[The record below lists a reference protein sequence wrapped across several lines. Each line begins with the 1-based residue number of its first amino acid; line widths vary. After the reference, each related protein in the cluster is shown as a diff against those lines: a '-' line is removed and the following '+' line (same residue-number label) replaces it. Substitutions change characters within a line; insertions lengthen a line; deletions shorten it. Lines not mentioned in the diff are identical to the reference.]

1 MAIVDTIEYSV
12 CEDCLVFVDAGFNDA
27 TTAADDDHMEMRM
40 RDELDGRKGHW
51 VAGVEKTEDDP
62 EGYGYDEF
70 SNRQCE
76 LCMDGRAGSRHGLTL
91 LIEGED
97 HGR

>member
-40 RDELDGRKGHW
+40 RDELDGR
-51 VAGVEKTEDDP
+51 
-62 EGYGYDEF
+62 
-70 SNRQCE
+70 
-76 LCMDGRAGSRHGLTL
+76 AGSRHGLTL

-97 HGR
+97 DGQ